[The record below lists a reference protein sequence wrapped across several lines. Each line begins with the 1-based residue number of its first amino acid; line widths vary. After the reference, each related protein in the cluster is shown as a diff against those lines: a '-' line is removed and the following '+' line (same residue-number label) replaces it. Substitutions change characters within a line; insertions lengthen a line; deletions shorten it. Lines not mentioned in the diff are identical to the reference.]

1 MKYSGWISKK
11 IIFYILFCCIFLFCG
26 CAFRPAKFIDTSL
39 LPTEE
44 RVTLNQKVFDKVWN
58 RVNDKY
64 YDPTFNGKDWRALGE
79 KYRDEAFTAKD
90 NKALYRTINKMLGE
104 LGGSHLRASMTGRFE
119 DLYKDYQEPIS
130 AGFIWQAYE
139 GKAVVTQVFPESLAE
154 KAGVQRGWIL
164 DKIKGKSPL
173 DEKKDIAT
181 DAPTFRVPI
190 LDVGKPESYLFIDQD
205 EKERLITLSP
215 EKEDKTLLRWTIDD
229 KDIHYEP
236 VLSRIPPE
244 GYLYLLLKNFVSFK
258 VSGSIKS
265 KINTEE
271 GMQGLILDLRYNN
284 GGMEFLLKSVLK
296 RFFQDDIIIGT
307 RTYRS
312 EKSRESKIRGK
323 KSGYTKPV
331 VILIGENT
339 FSAAEIFTHVMQHYQ
354 RGIVVG
360 NKTKGYV
367 QISRKYNL
375 PGGGIINIPEINY
388 TGLDGML
395 IEGRGVTP
403 DRIVPEPDLATA
415 RKGRDLG
422 IEKALKILNEMQT
435 AEKR

>member
-1 MKYSGWISKK
+1 MKYSGRISKK

-26 CAFRPAKFIDTSL
+26 CSFRPAKFIDTSL

-44 RVTLNQKVFDKVWN
+44 RVILNQKVFDKVWN
-58 RVNDKY
+58 LVNDKY
-64 YDPTFNGKDWRALGE
+64 YDPTFNGKDWVALGE
-79 KYRDEAFTAKD
+79 KYRADALAAKD

-119 DLYKDYQEPIS
+119 DMYKDYVEPIS
-130 AGFIWQAYE
+130 TGFMWQAYE

-164 DKIKGKSPL
+164 DKIKGTPPIDGKL
-173 DEKKDIAT
+173 DTAT
-181 DAPTFRVPI
+181 NAPTFRVPI
-190 LDVGKPESYLFIDQD
+190 LDIGKPESYIFIDQD

-236 VLSRIPPE
+236 VLSRILPE

-258 VSGSIKS
+258 VSGSIKT

-271 GMQGLILDLRYNN
+271 GTQGLILDLRYNN

-296 RFFQDDIIIGT
+296 RFFQDDINIGT
-307 RTYRS
+307 RTFRS
-312 EKSRESKIRGK
+312 GKIREQKISGK

-339 FSAAEIFTHVMQHYQ
+339 FSAAEIFAHVMQHYQ

-403 DRIVPEPDLATA
+403 DIIVPEPDLATA
-415 RKGRDLG
+415 RAGRDLDLG
-422 IEKALKILNEMQT
+422 AALIKLNAMN
-435 AEKR
+435 AGEKR